1 MKIVVLDGYTL
12 NPGDLSWEDFS
23 NLGDLTVYDRT
34 PKEDIS
40 NRIGDAELIL
50 TNKTPIKKDILEK
63 NKKLKYIGVLATGYN
78 IVDVSA
84 AKEQG
89 IAITNI
95 PDYGTHAVA
104 QFTFALLLELCHR
117 VQKHSDAVKSGQWSE
132 NADFCFFNYPL
143 IELAG
148 KTMGIVGFG
157 RIGKQTARIAK
168 AMGMKLAVHSR
179 SLPQTNE
186 FDELDWYD
194 DINKMA
200 RESDI
205 MTLHCPLTE
214 ETRGIIGRSV
224 LEDMKESAFLI
235 NTARGPL
242 VDEKALYHALKNKII
257 AGAGLDVL
265 EKEPPDPNNLLLEL
279 DNLVITPH
287 IAWAAKE
294 SRERLMSIAYD
305 NLKSFLKGRPV
316 NLV

>member
-89 IAITNI
+89 IAVTNI

>member
-242 VDEKALYHALKNKII
+242 VDEEALYHALKNKII

-265 EKEPPDPNNLLLEL
+265 EKEPPDPNNPLLEL

>member
-1 MKIVVLDGYTL
+1 
-12 NPGDLSWEDFS
+12 
-23 NLGDLTVYDRT
+23 
-34 PKEDIS
+34 
-40 NRIGDAELIL
+40 
-50 TNKTPIKKDILEK
+50 
-63 NKKLKYIGVLATGYN
+63 
-78 IVDVSA
+78 
-84 AKEQG
+84 
-89 IAITNI
+89 
-95 PDYGTHAVA
+95 
-104 QFTFALLLELCHR
+104 
-117 VQKHSDAVKSGQWSE
+117 
-132 NADFCFFNYPL
+132 
-143 IELAG
+143 
-148 KTMGIVGFG
+148 
-157 RIGKQTARIAK
+157 
-168 AMGMKLAVHSR
+168 
-179 SLPQTNE
+179 
-186 FDELDWYD
+186 
-194 DINKMA
+194 
-200 RESDI
+200 

>member
-89 IAITNI
+89 IAVTNI

-242 VDEKALYHALKNKII
+242 VDEEALYHALKNKII

-265 EKEPPDPNNLLLEL
+265 EKEPPDPNNPLLEL

>member
-89 IAITNI
+89 IAVTNI

-265 EKEPPDPNNLLLEL
+265 EKEPPDSNNLLLEL

>member
-89 IAITNI
+89 IAVTNI

-242 VDEKALYHALKNKII
+242 VDEEALYHALKNKII

-265 EKEPPDPNNLLLEL
+265 EKEPPDPNNPLLEL

-305 NLKSFLKGRPV
+305 NLESFLKGRPV

>member
-242 VDEKALYHALKNKII
+242 VDEEALYHALKNKII

>member
-242 VDEKALYHALKNKII
+242 VDEEALYHALKNKII

-265 EKEPPDPNNLLLEL
+265 EKEPPDPNNPLLEL

-305 NLKSFLKGRPV
+305 NLESFLKGRPV